1 MNGARTEL
9 VAASCQITLPL
20 NLDFYLLFEFN
31 TYFGMRTSF
40 VSKQSQ
46 IRSVVTTAPAV
57 QNGWEKY
64 ELIVALLC
72 DAA

>member
-1 MNGARTEL
+1 MNGARMKL
-9 VAASCQITLPL
+9 VAASCQIALPYIQ
-20 NLDFYLLFEFN
+20 DFYLLFEFN

-40 VSKQSQ
+40 MSKQTK
-46 IRSVVTTAPAV
+46 IRSVVTTAPAD

-64 ELIVALLC
+64 ELIVAFLC